1 MIRKLFF
8 LNYIFN
14 SVVETQNKIRC
25 KHRILRTKLSKLWY
39 LNTEMQKIN
48 SKKQNSEFI
57 SYNSEFFP
65 KITTTK
71 NNTKII
77 IIIIIIYSFL
87 SCGGNTLP

>member
-1 MIRKLFF
+1 
-8 LNYIFN
+8 
-14 SVVETQNKIRC
+14 
-25 KHRILRTKLSKLWY
+25 
-39 LNTEMQKIN
+39 MQKIN

-57 SYNSEFFP
+57 SYNSEFFL

-77 IIIIIIYSFL
+77 IIIIIIINSFL